1 MAPEGQDSVPV
12 VFVHGW
18 GGCFRQTWQKPGW
31 TALMEDAGRS
41 VIGVDLL
48 GHGDAPKPHDP
59 EAYADL
65 TTRISDAIEGHDQI
79 DAVGFSLGAMTL
91 LELACR
97 EPGRFRRLVV
107 MGIGANVFRTE
118 EASLVG
124 VVAAIEGTGPTDN
137 IQAQLFAQYAHQP
150 DNDPIAL
157 AAIFKRPS
165 RRLVTAERLAA
176 VTCPTLVVLG
186 DNDFAGPADPL
197 MAALPN
203 ASLVALPRTD
213 HFATTESFPAI
224 DAVLEFLD
232 ALPG

>member
-1 MAPEGQDSVPV
+1 MAPVAHEGVPV

-18 GGCFRQTWQKPGW
+18 GGCFRETWLKPGW

-48 GHGDAPKPHDP
+48 GHGEAPKPHDP
-59 EAYADL
+59 ADYGDL
-65 TTRISDAIEGHDQI
+65 TERISSATASVALI

-97 EPGRFRRLVV
+97 QPERFQRLVV
-107 MGIGANVFRTE
+107 MGIGDNVFRRDE
-118 EASLVG
+118 SSMEG
-124 VVAAIEGTGPTDN
+124 IVAAIEGTGPTDN
-137 IQAQLFAQYAHQP
+137 VQAQLFAQYAHQP
-150 DNDPIAL
+150 GNDPIAL
-157 AAIFKRPS
+157 AAIFKRPG
-165 RRLVTAERLAA
+165 RGALTPERLAA
-176 VTCPTLVVLG
+176 ITCPTLVVLG

-203 ASLVALPRTD
+203 ATLVKLPRTD
-213 HFATTESFPAI
+213 HFATTESFAAI

-232 ALPG
+232 AIPG